1 MSKNFSMIAA
11 HLQEVETKLDKNKV
25 SGNTIDASVSS
36 ARLTKPADFTEI
48 RKWCEPN

>member
-11 HLQEVETKLDKNKV
+11 HLQEVETNKNKV